1 MSYTIYCF
9 LLFPVFQRVK
19 RDTSGKK
26 NHKGKL
32 YRPFLAGLP
41 DKKTCI
47 YTVYG
52 TDVGTGGCYHKGMKK
67 EA

>member
-9 LLFPVFQRVK
+9 LLFPVFQCVK

-32 YRPFLAGLP
+32 YCPFLAGLP
-41 DKKTCI
+41 DKKPA
-47 YTVYG
+47 YTRYKGQMLAQV
-52 TDVGTGGCYHKGMKK
+52 DVTTK
-67 EA
+67 E